1 MPNITLEDLI
11 MFDLFIIFFRVGLF
25 TFGGGY
31 AMIPIMERELVTKK
45 NLLSKDDF
53 VDYISAAQ
61 SLPGPIAV
69 NLSVLLGYDIIG
81 FSGALI
87 ALLGTV
93 LPSLIVII
101 AVSVFYTQTRDS
113 KVVSGFF
120 SGVTPVV
127 PALLGASF
135 LSLFQKIEKKPF
147 NIFLMA
153 ISFTA
158 VALFD
163 INPIWMIA
171 GGVTIGLCIYYLN
184 SSQRFSK

>member
-1 MPNITLEDLI
+1 MIR
-11 MFDLFIIFFRVGLF
+11 LFIIFFRVGLF

-69 NLSVLLGYDIIG
+69 NMSVLLGYDIMG
-81 FSGALI
+81 LRGALT

-101 AVSVFYTQTRDS
+101 AVSAFYAQARDS
-113 KVVSGFF
+113 KIVSGFF
-120 SGVTPVV
+120 AGVTPVV

-135 LSLFQKIEKKPF
+135 LSLFKRIERKPF
-147 NIFLMA
+147 NIILMIIAFTGVA
-153 ISFTA
+153 IFN
-158 VALFD
+158 

-171 GGVTIGLCIYYLN
+171 GGVATGLWIYYSN
-184 SSQRFSK
+184 SSRRFSK

>member
-1 MPNITLEDLI
+1 MIN
-11 MFDLFIIFFRVGLF
+11 LFIIFFRVGLF

-69 NLSVLLGYDIIG
+69 NLSVLLGYDIMG
-81 FSGALI
+81 FSGALT
-87 ALLGTV
+87 ALFGTV

-101 AVSVFYTQTRDS
+101 FVSIFYTQTRNS

-120 SGVTPVV
+120 AGVTPVV
-127 PALLGASF
+127 PALLGTSF
-135 LSLFQKIEKKPF
+135 LSLFRKIEKRLF
-147 NIFLMA
+147 NMILMA
-153 ISFTA
+153 IAFTA

-171 GGVTIGLCIYYLN
+171 GGVSIAICIYYLD